1 MGGSALAGFTLGNVI
16 FISDPEQKATTLAK
30 KRTISPKSLANLR
43 PPIRPGEVLNPTGRP
58 SIPEDVKAALKAATP
73 AAVKTLVEIMTSG
86 KSEDTRVKAASII
99 LDRVYGKAAVQVD
112 VRHTDVGAMHLQLL
126 EEIRARRAERLGQMV
141 DVTPNKKPEEGA

>member
-1 MGGSALAGFTLGNVI
+1 MTGT
-16 FISDPEQKATTLAK
+16 K
-30 KRTISPKSLANLR
+30 KPRHPNSLANLK
-43 PPIRPGEVLNPTGRP
+43 PIQPGEARNPSGRP

-126 EEIRARRAERLGQMV
+126 EEIRTRRAERLGERMV
-141 DVTPNKKPEEGA
+141 DVTPKVEGHTDKATEYDPPKSNE